1 MIGSGKELLMA
12 AAGVDTDTSFDI
24 SKSESVFGD
33 IVGYNSWLASK
44 FGYTPRDLAFKDGG
58 GRFYTL
64 YGAGVSQSP
73 TSTDANPTGYTHE
86 YDLGKNSILTAPTS
100 PFSHAFKS
108 DGSMIFLFNANK
120 VYWAS
125 LSTNYSIASTS
136 IGSFSNTSLSSYGV
150 TGGRQVYFKSDGT
163 KFFVVNSTS
172 TTATVQEVSLS
183 TAWDFTSTIAN
194 EHSFDV
200 SGQIVN
206 DQAWGLWFK
215 PDGTKMWVVEGEVT
229 NSITK
234 VFEYT
239 LSTAWDLSTASYAN
253 NSYTTPQYSQGNFI
267 AFKSDGT
274 QMLLGLYG
282 NQVCRTFNLSTAW
295 DVSTASY
302 SKQTSFATISGYQ
315 AYWSFDP
322 SGDYVFTGAGNF
334 YRDVDAFK
342 LGTAF
347 DTDTNF
353 LGTGFAHT
361 AGGTPH
367 IMEFGDS
374 GSKVYLGAFDT
385 SNNTTKVYQY
395 NLSTA
400 WDATT
405 ASYANKSFD
414 VGLNQYTQDLVDWQ
428 GGPILTNIVFSA
440 NGTKIFYIGKRNNVT
455 KVCFRTLSTAW
466 DISTCGSE
474 TEVTFSDINL
484 GSSLYRT
491 KISFN
496 PAGTKLYL
504 NQSINYSTSFDPLK
518 SYKYT
523 LSTAFDVTTAGT
535 MSRFTSPIK
544 GPLTGHFRFY
554 ESGNYVQAS
563 YGGYASFVFELDTAN
578 DIESIR
584 LSNAIIDPP
593 SNTPNTHST
602 GWGLG
607 MGFSR
612 NGLLFFSKRM
622 GYVYKW
628 TLSTAYDLTT
638 ASYSAA
644 SASNAVATSG
654 HASVIDEEY
663 IVTGGSSV
671 NVYKMSTAGD
681 VSTISLHSTKSGW
694 SGNRAVTMSLDG
706 TKLYAV
712 YSNLRMYEY
721 SLSTAYDVS
730 TISNPSSDGTL
741 LGQTS
746 NIAQQVHSS
755 GKIGSSEFGDD
766 YALLLLGY
774 INYAPVSQFNGGP
787 SSFSQKNYDFKFSSL
802 LPSQFQSQYFSTSNG
817 NITDVFYSGTH
828 KVNLAF
834 SPNSSYFIGGGRIL
848 SLTISGG
855 E

>member
-1 MIGSGKELLMA
+1 MIGSSNELLMA
-12 AAGVDTDTSFDI
+12 ASAVDTDTSFDI

-33 IVGYNSWLASK
+33 IVGYNSYVTNK
-44 FGYTPRDLAFKDGG
+44 FGYTPRDMAFKDGG

-64 YGAGVSQSP
+64 YGSGLSQSP
-73 TSTDANPTGYTHE
+73 TSLDATPTGYTHE
-86 YDLGKNSILTAPTS
+86 YDYGKNSISTAPTV

-108 DGSMIFLFNANK
+108 DGSMIFLFNANT

-125 LSTNYSIASTS
+125 LSTNYNVTAAS

-163 KFFVVNSTS
+163 KFFVANSTS

-200 SGQIVN
+200 SGQITN
-206 DQAWGLWFK
+206 NEAEGLWFK
-215 PDGTKMWVVEGEVT
+215 PDGTKMWVAEGEIA
-229 NSITK
+229 NGYCK

-253 NSYTTPQYSQGNFI
+253 NSYTTPQYSHGSFV

-274 QMLLGLYG
+274 QMLLGRYG
-282 NQVCRTFNLSTAW
+282 NQICLTFNLSTAW

-302 SKQTSFATISGYQ
+302 SKQTQFPTISGYQ

-322 SGDYVFTGAGNF
+322 SGDYIITGAGNF
-334 YRDVDAFK
+334 YRDVDVFK
-342 LGTAF
+342 LSTSF

-361 AGGTPH
+361 AGGTAH

-414 VGLNQYTQDLVDWQ
+414 VGLNQFTQDLADWQ
-428 GGPILTNIVFSA
+428 GGPILTNIVFNS

-474 TEVTFSDINL
+474 TEVAFSDIDL
-484 GSSLYRT
+484 GVSQYRT

-504 NQSINYSTSFDPLK
+504 NQSNNYTTSFDPLN
-518 SYKYT
+518 SYKYN

-554 ESGNYVQAS
+554 DSGNYVQAS

-578 DIESIR
+578 DLESIR

-593 SNTPNTHST
+593 PNTPNTHST
-602 GWGLG
+602 GWGTG

-612 NGLLFFSKRM
+612 NGLSFFSKYL

-638 ASYSAA
+638 ASYSAT
-644 SASNAVATSG
+644 STYGAVATSS

-681 VSTISLHSTKSGW
+681 VSTISLHKSKSGW

-712 YSNLRMYEY
+712 RSNINMYEY

-741 LGQTS
+741 VGRTS
-746 NIAQQVHSS
+746 NLAQQVHSS

-787 SSFSQKNYDFKFSSL
+787 SSFSEKHYDFKFSSL
-802 LPSQFQSQYFSTSNG
+802 LPSQFQSQYFSTANH
-817 NITDVFYSGTH
+817 NLNDVFYSGTH

-834 SPNSSYFIGGGRIL
+834 PPDALYFIGGGRIL